1 MIMIFPTTTSF
12 QDWSS
17 VEQRVT
23 KSEVFAIEESVDVL
37 FSERVGEV
45 VLSSHNIYSR
55 AAMLQTSRRSF
66 ELQDKKTVVVMT
78 SICKKNRKGKKER
91 TKLLIMEPKL

>member
-12 QDWSS
+12 QDRSS

-37 FSERVGEV
+37 FSERLGEV
-45 VLSSHNIYSR
+45 VLSYHNIYSR